1 MRVLLDANLLIS
13 FLLHPERSSA
23 VTAVV
28 RGGILGHFTLL
39 VPERLL
45 QELAARVTDKPY
57 LAERIDREDLEE
69 LVTIL
74 RETAAMLPEIEEP
87 IPAVV
92 RDPKDDYLIAHAVL
106 GQADYLVTGDDDLLS
121 LERIDTVRVLS
132 PRQFWDLLK
141 AQR

>member
-13 FLLHPERSSA
+13 FLLHPERSSP

-28 RGGILGHFTLL
+28 REGILGHFSLL

-45 QELAARVTDKPY
+45 EELAARVTGKPY
-57 LAERIDREDLEE
+57 LAQRIDHDDLEE
-69 LVTIL
+69 LLAIL
-74 RETAAMLPEIEEP
+74 RETAEMLPEIEEP

-106 GQADYLVTGDDDLLS
+106 SQADYLVTGDDDLLS
-121 LERIDTVRVLS
+121 LELLDTVRVLS

>member
-1 MRVLLDANLLIS
+1 MRVLLDANTLIS
-13 FLLHPERSSA
+13 FLLHPERSSP

-28 RGGILGHFTLL
+28 REGILGHFTLL

-45 QELAARVTDKPY
+45 EELEARVADKPY

-69 LVTIL
+69 LVAIL
-74 RETAAMLPEIEEP
+74 RQTAEMLPEIEEP
-87 IPAVV
+87 VPAVV
-92 RDPKDDYLIAHAVL
+92 RDQKDDYLIAHAVM

-121 LERIDTVRVLS
+121 LGRIDAIRILS

-141 AQR
+141 AQP